1 MIIRIVLFKSH
12 LISQNSYFGPFVLYI
27 TSLVMVLYMSI
38 RIRSEQLTGQEL
50 SDELSN
56 IVPIANAVEMRDEY
70 QEAKPMEPMV

>member
-1 MIIRIVLFKSH
+1 LKSH
-12 LISQNSYFGPFVLYI
+12 ILVSHTNSFSRYY
-27 TSLVMVLYMSI
+27 SLVMVLYMSI

-56 IVPIANAVEMRDEY
+56 IVPITNAVEMRDDY